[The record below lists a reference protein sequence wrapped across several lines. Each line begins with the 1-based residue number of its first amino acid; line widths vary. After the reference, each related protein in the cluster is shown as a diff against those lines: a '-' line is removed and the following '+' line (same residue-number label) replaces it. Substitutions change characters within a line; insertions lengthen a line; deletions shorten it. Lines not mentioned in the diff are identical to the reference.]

1 MHHDQRPTMKTWWR
15 RPWIAPLMFIAVVF
29 IAVSVPRY
37 LTLDPGRS
45 LVPQPRGFTL
55 HYPLL
60 VAHVVFASV
69 AMLTC
74 CFQVWPW
81 FRRRYPAAHRTMG
94 RVYVL
99 GGVLPAGV
107 LGLTIGAVS
116 PFGPMIRVSN
126 VLLAVLWL
134 SFTITGLRMARQRRL
149 IEHRRWMIRSF
160 ALTMSIITNRVWG
173 VIATIVLVPQLPTT
187 FGGSEAS
194 MAQTI
199 AGLAG
204 WLGWVVP
211 LLVAEWWLE
220 RDIAR
225 RVPQVAAMSSP
236 ARGSDAS
243 SARFGSPD
251 AGNLRTVCVC
261 SIRRLSQRFSTLVR
275 R

>member
-1 MHHDQRPTMKTWWR
+1 MRHDQRTTMKMRWR
-15 RPWIAPLMFIAVVF
+15 RPWVGPLMFVAVVF

-37 LTLDPGRS
+37 LTLDPSRS
-45 LVPQPRGFTL
+45 LVPQPGGFTL

-60 VAHVVFASV
+60 VGHVVFGSV

-81 FRRRYPAAHRTMG
+81 FRRRYQAAHRTIG
-94 RVYVL
+94 RVYVF
-99 GGVLPAGV
+99 GGVLPASV

-134 SFTITGLRMARQRRL
+134 TFTVTGLRMARQRRL
-149 IEHRRWMIRSF
+149 IEHRRWMIRSV

-173 VIATIVLVPQLPTT
+173 VIATIVLMPQLPTT
-187 FGGSEAS
+187 FGGNEAL

-204 WLGWVVP
+204 WLGWVLT

-220 RDIAR
+220 RD
-225 RVPQVAAMSSP
+225 V
-236 ARGSDAS
+236 
-243 SARFGSPD
+243 
-251 AGNLRTVCVC
+251 
-261 SIRRLSQRFSTLVR
+261 VR
-275 R
+275 RAPLPDPLLRSS